1 MLCTVTLPVG
11 STRFLLDERLVI
23 LLRDPEGEDAM
34 PPPIIRI
41 DDDVLALIRKHAR
54 PLADTPNSVLRRVLG
69 LPEKPAAAR
78 ASQNQ
83 SRRRVRGKK
92 TPQHA
97 FRKHLLA
104 VLAARGGSAGRREV
118 IKELARRLRRE
129 LTDYDRQPIS
139 SGAPRWE
146 RTVDFE
152 RLQMTNEG
160 LLDETSKRG
169 VWTLSPHGAE
179 EARRLQGDTRHD
191 KEKDQ

>member
-1 MLCTVTLPVG
+1 
-11 STRFLLDERLVI
+11 
-23 LLRDPEGEDAM
+23 M

-41 DDDVLALIRKHAR
+41 DDDVLAQIRKRAR
-54 PLADTPNSVLRRVLG
+54 GLAETPNSVLRRVLD
-69 LPEKPAAAR
+69 LPEKPAAGR
-78 ASQNQ
+78 ASQNR

-97 FRKHLLA
+97 FRRHLLA
-104 VLAARGGSAGRREV
+104 VLAARSGTAGRLDV
-118 IKELARRLRRE
+118 MNELARRLRRE
-129 LTDYDRQPIS
+129 LTDFDLQPIS

-152 RLQMTNEG
+152 RLQMMNDG
-160 LLDETSKRG
+160 LLVDTSKRG
-169 VWTLSPHGAE
+169 VWTLSRRGAE